1 MYQLTHWMSSSI
13 CKILIP
19 SLDLGLTG
27 CVLWLPNVNA
37 SMSLYHQL
45 SHSLSSKICWI
56 FMPEL
61 NLCLGL
67 AHQVLEFITSII
79 PGVLYN
85 LTDVN
90 TCTESRSWTRWP
102 SVAWELEVGVDD
114 LSCPYYKN
122 TRSQWPKLGQGQHN
136 HLPTDTQIQVLA
148 YTQSVS
154 QLLI

>member
-45 SHSLSSKICWI
+45 SHSRSSKICWI

-90 TCTESRSWTRWP
+90 TYTESRSWTRWP

-122 TRSQWPKLGQGQHN
+122 TRSEWPKDSAKDNTTIYQQTHR
-136 HLPTDTQIQVLA
+136 
-148 YTQSVS
+148 YKC
-154 QLLI
+154 